1 MEKNYATF
9 NLPISSSC
17 MHVYMYI
24 YVCMYVFLMIV
35 GNEEVTAAH
44 TGKFCGL
51 AFSFPSCKE
60 AACNTFCVNK
70 HINVS
75 GAVRGLCDEASLPLH
90 SGLVMTYL
98 YSHSSKSLMNIILR
112 EGLRTHLKIIDLS
125 LNFKIQFLQTKSF
138 I

>member
-1 MEKNYATF
+1 MPP
-9 NLPISSSC
+9 L
-17 MHVYMYI
+17 I
-24 YVCMYVFLMIV
+24 YQFKVHACTCICTCMYVFMYVCFLMIV

-75 GAVRGLCDEASLPLH
+75 GAVRGLCEKQACLCIW
-90 SGLVMTYL
+90 GC
-98 YSHSSKSLMNIILR
+98 
-112 EGLRTHLKIIDLS
+112 
-125 LNFKIQFLQTKSF
+125 
-138 I
+138 